1 MRAALRRQRGWAT
14 GLLVGMGG
22 LVVGTYWLPPGYG
35 TDLLQASAKAGL
47 VGGLADWFAVTALFR
62 HPLGLPIPHTAIIP
76 AQKERLGRGLGN
88 FVANHVFTE
97 DEVRRVL
104 AKLDLAR
111 ILKDFLAD
119 PEAVR
124 PAAVALAQA
133 LPRVLASLEDGR
145 ATRLLVRLVP
155 RLAGGPGA
163 AQVVAR
169 ALTALLEGG
178 RHQEVFGLAVGQLKA
193 VLAAKEDQ
201 LRGAIEARVRAE
213 GGSLVGW
220 IAGAAIARRVLGALN
235 AELDRV
241 EPGDSDLR
249 RAFEEWVRAEITRM
263 QDDPE
268 RAAAIGRAVRD
279 ALRHPA
285 VAAWLG
291 DVWARL
297 RVALAEDAGRADGR
311 TVQVLAGM
319 LGNLGQ
325 VLAEDEGARAR
336 LNRAAEGVLL
346 ALLPNARAQLA
357 QFIAGVVRSWDTAT
371 VTEKIELR
379 VGRDLQYVRINGT
392 LVGFLAGGALFVLLT
407 AIFGRV
413 AV

>member
-1 MRAALRRQRGWAT
+1 
-14 GLLVGMGG
+14 
-22 LVVGTYWLPPGYG
+22 
-35 TDLLQASAKAGL
+35 
-47 VGGLADWFAVTALFR
+47 
-62 HPLGLPIPHTAIIP
+62 
-76 AQKERLGRGLGN
+76 
-88 FVANHVFTE
+88 
-97 DEVRRVL
+97 
-104 AKLDLAR
+104 
-111 ILKDFLAD
+111 
-119 PEAVR
+119 
-124 PAAVALAQA
+124 
-133 LPRVLASLEDGR
+133 
-145 ATRLLVRLVP
+145 
-155 RLAGGPGA
+155 
-163 AQVVAR
+163 
-169 ALTALLEGG
+169 
-178 RHQEVFGLAVGQLKA
+178 
-193 VLAAKEDQ
+193 
-201 LRGAIEARVRAE
+201 
-213 GGSLVGW
+213 
-220 IAGAAIARRVLGALN
+220 
-235 AELDRV
+235 V

-249 RAFEEWVRAEITRM
+249 RAFEEWVRAEIARM

-336 LNRAAEGVLL
+336 LNHAAEGVLL